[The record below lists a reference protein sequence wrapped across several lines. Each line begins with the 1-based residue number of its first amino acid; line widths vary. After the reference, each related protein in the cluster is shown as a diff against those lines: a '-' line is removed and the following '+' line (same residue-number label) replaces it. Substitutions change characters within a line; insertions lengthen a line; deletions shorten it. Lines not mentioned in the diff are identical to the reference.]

1 MMASAEDKVRSGQDL
16 FDELCFYT
24 LAHGDF
30 SFIHQHVV
38 DAFAAQTAGPNDKP
52 IKLTFALVGLYLH
65 VEKQFTGRQVQQAH
79 MKLGRRK
86 QAWPVFELPEDRGEI
101 TVDEVLAREPGP
113 DRDKAIHDWCVSVWN
128 VFRNQRSVVVEL
140 LRENEILSR

>member
-1 MMASAEDKVRSGQDL
+1 MASTAEKVRSEQD
-16 FDELCFYT
+16 FFHELCFYT
-24 LAHGDF
+24 LSHGDF

-38 DAFAAQTAGPNDKP
+38 DAFAAQTVGPNDKP

-101 TVDEVLAREPGP
+101 TVDDVLSCEPGP
-113 DRDKAIHDWCVSVWN
+113 DRDQSINDWCVCVWN
-128 VFRNQRSVVVEL
+128 AFRNQKAVVVEL
-140 LRENEILSR
+140 LRENEILSS